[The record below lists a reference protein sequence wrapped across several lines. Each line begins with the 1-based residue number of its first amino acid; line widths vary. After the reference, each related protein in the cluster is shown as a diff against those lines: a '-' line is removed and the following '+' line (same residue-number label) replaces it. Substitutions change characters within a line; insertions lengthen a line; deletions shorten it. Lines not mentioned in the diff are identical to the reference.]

1 MNRHDADSSIDHH
14 TAARIR
20 DTAGL
25 QPSTDVELAW
35 YQEGFADAL
44 GWVLRVVDLEDD
56 DRERIEMVLDVQ

>member
-1 MNRHDADSSIDHH
+1 VSES
-14 TAARIR
+14 AAHILE
-20 DTAGL
+20 TAGL

-56 DRERIEMVLDVQ
+56 DRERIEKVLDAE

>member
-1 MNRHDADSSIDHH
+1 MTLDSRDARS
-14 TAARIR
+14 AAQIR
-20 DTAGL
+20 ETAGL

-56 DRERIEMVLDVQ
+56 DRERIEKVLDAE